1 MAFKP
6 SVDTK
11 EFKPPESLATREQ
24 KKLTA
29 TAASELI
36 SLEEER
42 IYREGVV
49 SIRDLIAPAA
59 FDVQS
64 HFIQIGNIFCR
75 TIFISSYPRYISIGW
90 ASPVINLSVTMDIA
104 MFFYP
109 VKSEIILKQLRNKVG
124 ALEAQITADT
134 EKGAPRD
141 PIRETAL
148 RDVEKL
154 RDDLTQGT
162 EHFFQF
168 AFYVTVYSES
178 KEKLDKVSAD
188 IESIFGGKLIGSRKV
203 LFQAEQGFNSTL
215 PLGIDELMISFNM
228 NSSPIA
234 ASFPFISAELTSD
247 SGILYGI
254 NRHNN
259 SLILFDRF
267 SLQNANM
274 SVFATSGAGKS
285 YAVKLEVLRTMMM
298 GTDVIVIDPEM
309 EYKHLSDAVGGT
321 YINISLSSESK
332 INPFD
337 LPRPVGKSISVDDVI
352 RGAVITM
359 KGLLRIIFGGLS
371 TSQDSLVDRALIET
385 YAKKDITA
393 DSDLSTV
400 KPPLMQDLQEILEG
414 MEGSEDL
421 FYAEK
426 LALELGAE
434 FIPRI
439 IKEDEI
445 ENIMRKLKQIGIY
458 GYNVIIGVGEYTTME
473 KARESG
479 ITHIFN
485 GLGSDELFF
494 GFNMHRQI
502 PFDELEDFRERRLS
516 YLGAIDLDRVYR
528 IAENFG
534 ISVHFPYLSDGVV
547 NAALN
552 TPIEKNE
559 EIYDKKPLRSIAMD
573 LGLSSFIAGR
583 KKRAFQYGTG
593 VVKYLEKLAKKE
605 KYENVGELIKRI

>member
-1 MAFKP
+1 MKAR
-6 SVDTK
+6 TK
-11 EFKPPESLATREQ
+11 
-24 KKLTA
+24 
-29 TAASELI
+29 ASEIKTIKTDAVNSSRKSI
-36 SLEEER
+36 SLSGFNL
-42 IYREGVV
+42 ILPGNSITIIDD
-49 SIRDLIAPAA
+49 SIRIKRSEAKGPATDL
-59 FDVQS
+59 
-64 HFIQIGNIFCR
+64 
-75 TIFISSYPRYISIGW
+75 
-90 ASPVINLSVTMDIA
+90 
-104 MFFYP
+104 
-109 VKSEIILKQLRNKVG
+109 KSEIRKAIQSCS
-124 ALEAQITADT
+124 QCTAVMAS
-134 EKGAPRD
+134 G
-141 PIRETAL
+141 
-148 RDVEKL
+148 
-154 RDDLTQGT
+154 
-162 EHFFQF
+162 
-168 AFYVTVYSES
+168 
-178 KEKLDKVSAD
+178 
-188 IESIFGGKLIGSRKV
+188 
-203 LFQAEQGFNSTL
+203 
-215 PLGIDELMISFNM
+215 GID
-228 NSSPIA
+228 SSVIA
-234 ASFPFISAELTSD
+234 ATMRSEGRKTTILT
-247 SGILYGI
+247 
-254 NRHNN
+254 
-259 SLILFDRF
+259 
-267 SLQNANM
+267 
-274 SVFATSGAGKS
+274 T
-285 YAVKLEVLRTMMM
+285 
-298 GTDVIVIDPEM
+298 
-309 EYKHLSDAVGGT
+309 
-321 YINISLSSESK
+321 
-332 INPFD
+332 
-337 LPRPVGKSISVDDVI
+337 
-352 RGAVITM
+352 
-359 KGLLRIIFGGLS
+359 
-371 TSQDSLVDRALIET
+371 
-385 YAKKDITA
+385 
-393 DSDLSTV
+393 
-400 KPPLMQDLQEILEG
+400 G

-552 TPIEKNE
+552 TPIEENE